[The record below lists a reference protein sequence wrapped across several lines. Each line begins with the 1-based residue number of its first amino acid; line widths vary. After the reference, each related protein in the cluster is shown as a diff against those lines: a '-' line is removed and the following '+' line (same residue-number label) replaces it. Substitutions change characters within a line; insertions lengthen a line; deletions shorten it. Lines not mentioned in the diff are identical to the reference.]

1 MHELDDNAL
10 LRQYAEQNSETA
22 FAALVT
28 RHVDKVYSTALRHTR
43 NASAA
48 GEITQAVFVILAK
61 KSGRLGGKVIL
72 AGWLYETARLT
83 ALTFIRSEIRRA
95 RREQEAHMQTAL
107 NENESEAWPHIAPLL
122 DDALAGLSAADR
134 HAIVLRY
141 FDGKSLGEVGAA
153 LGASEDAAKK
163 RVTRAVEK
171 LRGYFT
177 KRGVTLTATV
187 LTAAISA
194 NSVQAAPL
202 GLAATVTATAVK
214 GTLIS
219 ATITTLVNTTMKT
232 MTWLKIKFVAGV
244 GIAALLAGGAAT
256 VAVLQTSKS
265 DDGLT
270 PQQIAKQSQE
280 AYAALT
286 SYSDN
291 GATISTIGPTSVTN
305 TFHIR
310 LQRPDFYRIDWSQ
323 LIAPGVTYSK
333 GVVWSAG
340 DGHFMQMSS
349 STGDVYPQ
357 PNKSAG
363 RQQNLGAAAGVSSW
377 ASSTIPGAFFGEQT
391 VGEQTGNASLRLVLM
406 GATKLNQEPD
416 AIVGGVDCHVF
427 TSKLD
432 PSTRPGGGKL
442 PNNMVSIAQATT
454 TFWIGKKDHLIR
466 QTRMVMDTSHMTM
479 PKMSDEQIK
488 NILGKTGK
496 PVTIE
501 AVAAMRKIMEGGQ
514 RQLSSGNITY
524 LETHE
529 NIVVN
534 RKFSAADFAR

>member
-1 MHELDDNAL
+1 MTELNDHELL
-10 LRQYAEQNSETA
+10 AEFARSGSEVA
-22 FAALVT
+22 FATLTA
-28 RHVDKVYSTALRHTR
+28 RHVNLVYSAALRFCGDAQHCE
-43 NASAA
+43 
-48 GEITQAVFVILAK
+48 EITQAVFIILARK
-61 KSGRLGGKVIL
+61 AGKLSPRVVL
-72 AGWLYETARLT
+72 SGWLYQTARLT
-83 ALTFIRSEIRRA
+83 AANLVKGEIRRQ
-95 RREQEAHMQTAL
+95 RREQEAYMQSTL
-107 NENESEAWPHIAPLL
+107 NETTAAAWAQLAPLL
-122 DDALAGLSAADR
+122 DEAMGRLGETDR
-134 HAIVLRY
+134 NAVVLR
-141 FDGKSLGEVGAA
+141 FFENKTAAEVAAA
-153 LGASEDAAKK
+153 LKLTEAAAHK
-163 RVTRAVEK
+163 RVNRALEK
-171 LRGYFT
+171 LRKIFS
-177 KRGVTLTATV
+177 KRGVALSATIIAGAV
-187 LTAAISA
+187 AA
-194 NSVQAAPL
+194 NSAQAAPA
-202 GLAATVTATAVK
+202 GLAATVTAAAAK
-214 GTLIS
+214 GVSIS
-219 ATITTLVNTTMKT
+219 ATLTTLVKTTMKT
-232 MTWLKIKFVAGV
+232 MTWLKIKFAIGV
-244 GIAALLAGGAAT
+244 GVTALLAGGVAT
-256 VAVLQTSKS
+256 VAVSQASKS
-265 DDGLT
+265 DFGLT
-270 PQQIAKQSQE
+270 PQQIARQSQE

-349 STGDVYPQ
+349 SSGDVYPQ
-357 PNKSAG
+357 PKSAG
-363 RQQNLGAAAGVSSW
+363 RQQNLGAAAGVSSF

-406 GATKLNQEPD
+406 GATKLTQEPD

-427 TSKLD
+427 TSKHD
-432 PSTRPGGGKL
+432 SSKMPGGGKQ
-442 PNNMVSIAQATT
+442 PNNMGSTGQATT

-479 PKMSDEQIK
+479 PTMSDEQIK

-501 AVAAMRKIMEGGQ
+501 AVAFMHKTMEDAQ
-514 RQLSSGNITY
+514 RQLSLGNITF

-534 RKFSAADFAR
+534 QKFSPADFAR